1 MMTELD
7 RAADALRYLD
17 AGCPR
22 DEWVR
27 AGMAAKSA
35 GLGFDD
41 FNNWSASAGNY
52 SGENECRTV
61 WKSFNGSGG
70 VTPATLFHMAFA
82 QGWKDPTR
90 TLHNERNDT
99 RPDIPLGK
107 DAKAPH
113 KAAAQAASANAVDV
127 WERCIPAT
135 PGEAYID
142 RKRGIPDGLRVY
154 PASAPPLFIGKDD
167 DRINAIGAL
176 VVPCWNDDQLQ
187 TLQFIPLAG
196 DKKNLPGASFNDG
209 FFTVGEITDCAYI
222 VEGIG
227 QAWACNTATG
237 AAAVVCFGAGRMM
250 TVAKVLRHKYPA
262 ARLVIVP
269 DKGKENQAAEIAA
282 AVAGQWVE
290 MPADK
295 PGNYDANDYAL
306 EFGTGALNTLLSE
319 PNVSQGRFNIL
330 SADDICNAPP
340 LEWLIKGIV
349 PKQGTAVVFGASG
362 SGKSFF
368 VLDACC
374 AIAGD
379 YSLFYGYRV
388 KHAPVVYV
396 SLEGQAGLGNRLS
409 AWKAHH
415 GKQIPSALKFIIEP
429 FNLLTDDVPA
439 LADSVMRAG
448 GGKGTLIVIDTL
460 NRAASGANE
469 NDSRDM
475 GLIIS
480 ATSELQRL
488 TGGLVCLVHHAGKNL
503 AAGMRGHSSLHGA
516 LDAAIEVSRD
526 GDRRKWIIAKAKDG
540 ADGVAHP
547 FKLEILQI
555 GIDADE
561 DLITSCVAVPDNT
574 PVPEKE
580 VKPSAKNKL
589 PASAKLGLA
598 ALQWVINH
606 KGIATPPEV
615 LAETGTGNLVEVE
628 FVADLADWR
637 ERFKATSGEED
648 AAERNSFAR
657 AKKYLIEND
666 KITFVGKWLFEKRAP
681 IELFSA

>member
-1 MMTELD
+1 MLDETE
-7 RAADALRYLD
+7 RAADALNHLD
-17 AGCPR
+17 AGCAR

-35 GLGFDD
+35 GLSFDD

-52 SGENECRTV
+52 AGENECRTV
-61 WKSFNGSGG
+61 WKSFDASGA
-70 VTPATLFHMAFA
+70 VTPATLYGMAFA
-82 QGWKDPTR
+82 QGWKDPAR
-90 TLHNERNDT
+90 TPHKGHNGS
-99 RPDIPLGK
+99 RPDIPLGRGEK
-107 DAKAPH
+107 VPH
-113 KAAAQAASANAVDV
+113 KAATQAENENVMKV
-127 WERCIPAT
+127 WARCMPAT
-135 PGEAYID
+135 HGDSYID
-142 RKRGIPDGLRVY
+142 RKRGSPDGLRVY
-154 PASAPPLFIGKDD
+154 PARAEPLTIGGV
-167 DRINAIGAL
+167 NMTGAL

-295 PGNYDANDYAL
+295 PGNYDANDYLQEA
-306 EFGTGALNTLLSE
+306 GAGALAALLERPQAPPMRYALLSDDDLCKL
-319 PNVSQGRFNIL
+319 PPPQWRIKNVLPETGL
-330 SADDICNAPP
+330 A
-340 LEWLIKGIV
+340 
-349 PKQGTAVVFGASG
+349 AVYGASG
-362 SGKSFF
+362 SGKSFL
-368 VLDACC
+368 VLDAIQSMAAGHEWFGYKSKPCNVVYC
-374 AIAGD
+374 ALEGEGGIAGRV
-379 YSLFYGYRV
+379 SAYRI
-388 KHAPVVYV
+388 
-396 SLEGQAGLGNRLS
+396 
-409 AWKAHH
+409 HH
-415 GKQIPSALKFIIEP
+415 GATAQNIRYLVQPFSLLEPGDINDLAHAIKANGSSA
-429 FNLLTDDVPA
+429 DVVV
-439 LADSVMRAG
+439 L
-448 GGKGTLIVIDTL
+448 DTL
-460 NRAASGANE
+460 NRAAPGADE
-469 NDSRDM
+469 NSSSDM
-475 GLIIS
+475 GNLI
-480 ATSELQRL
+480 AAAKRLQTL
-488 TGGLVCLVHHAGKNL
+488 IGGLVILVHHTGKDATKGL
-503 AAGMRGHSSLHGA
+503 RGHSSLLAA
-516 LDAAIEVSRD
+516 LDAAIEVRRD
-526 GDRRKWIIAKAKDG
+526 GDRREWLIAKVKDG
-540 ADGVAHP
+540 QDGASHP
-547 FKLEILQI
+547 FKLEILKI
-555 GIDADE
+555 GIDSDE
-561 DLITSCVAVPDNT
+561 ELITSCVAVPDDT
-574 PVPEKE
+574 PVPAEK
-580 VKPSAKNKL
+580 AKKGAKSKL